1 LIRTPGRFRPRTAA
15 AALLVEPA
23 TSRRGER
30 RPRLVAGPGTD
41 RGVLFVFV
49 RGRPRAPRISSFVGK
64 LRGPAPPGTRTVT
77 FAFAFVLDDDRIDDA
92 VFLLAGET
100 TGVFI
105 TPVWARQ
112 DTAIQVRLNCSLHRT
127 TTSVLYYC
135 TTLLVALKDSVGVMG

>member
-1 LIRTPGRFRPRTAA
+1 ML
-15 AALLVEPA
+15 
-23 TSRRGER
+23 
-30 RPRLVAGPGTD
+30 D

-77 FAFAFVLDDDRIDDA
+77 FAFAFVLGDDRIDDA